1 MTPVQDC
8 CHILAGAQL
17 RIPQP
22 HDPFR
27 VHTKGPMPAIGWR
40 NAPDDPDE
48 LARYRWWIGH
58 HLAFCV
64 WRLLSE
70 RLASIAND
78 QQTQPPSVA
87 ASIAMYD
94 VYSVLLLYAGSCSPE
109 VYLRT
114 IRPAMV
120 AADPAFSGRW
130 ARDYE
135 AIPGLLRT
143 IRRTRP
149 AELVAGLLAA
159 ARTNQVVHMAVGKRL
174 VHDGPSLLRQSDR
187 GADQPVTDRERD
199 LFDEFFLV
207 KRVHVPRA
215 AFVAQLRALTSLV
228 ASDVAQR
235 PLYGSA
241 TTWDLPAVHA
251 GLISKLQRT
260 ANAVLRDFLH
270 LSLERPCG

>member
-174 VHDGPSLLRQSDR
+174 VHDGPSLAAPKRPRRRPAGHRPGTGPLRRVLPGETRARPPGGVRRPASR
-187 GADQPVTDRERD
+187 TDQPRGQRCSPTTAARIRHD
-199 LFDEFFLV
+199 L
-207 KRVHVPRA
+207 
-215 AFVAQLRALTSLV
+215 
-228 ASDVAQR
+228 
-235 PLYGSA
+235 GSA
-241 TTWDLPAVHA
+241 GGTRWPDQQAAAHR
-251 GLISKLQRT
+251 Q
-260 ANAVLRDFLH
+260 
-270 LSLERPCG
+270 CGAA